1 MLILIINVLLLF
13 YISAG
18 IHGIPG
24 YSDKAGNLSCVN
36 YLQMSG
42 VSGDSMDTLA
52 EGCRWNYPWM
62 SGIALDIL

>member
-24 YSDKAGNLSCVN
+24 YSDALSCVD

-42 VSGDSMDTLA
+42 VSGDFTDTLA
-52 EGCRWNYPWM
+52 EGVRGEYPWM
-62 SGIALDIL
+62 SGVTLDIL